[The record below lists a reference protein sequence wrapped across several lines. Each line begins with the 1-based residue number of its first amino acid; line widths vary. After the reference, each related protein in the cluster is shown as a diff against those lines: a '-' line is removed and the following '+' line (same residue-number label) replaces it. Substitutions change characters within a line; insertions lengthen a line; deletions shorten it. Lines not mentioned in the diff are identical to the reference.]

1 MADVY
6 YKTPC
11 CFDVGDVLKL
21 TLQYDLTS
29 INPVTKT
36 KILYFK
42 IVSSTDKIMVSDFVN
57 DFVELFC

>member
-6 YKTPC
+6 HKTPWP
-11 CFDVGDVLKL
+11 FDVGDVLKL

-36 KILYFK
+36 KIQSF
-42 IVSSTDKIMVSDFVN
+42 
-57 DFVELFC
+57 